1 MRPAVYPLHCKM
13 ENNKR
18 CIKTSN
24 SSVVGSFVHPSWWG
38 GIEVGAPVP
47 GPSSVS
53 PRRAAAPPLAPFSP
67 FSLPHVA
74 GRGSPNK
81 GEHMC
86 VVIPILAHVFT
97 IHGVPR
103 RPRRVPAM
111 VVGGFGVGGEGH
123 DKELA
128 AR

>member
-1 MRPAVYPLHCKM
+1 
-13 ENNKR
+13 
-18 CIKTSN
+18 
-24 SSVVGSFVHPSWWG
+24 
-38 GIEVGAPVP
+38 
-47 GPSSVS
+47 
-53 PRRAAAPPLAPFSP
+53 
-67 FSLPHVA
+67 
-74 GRGSPNK
+74 
-81 GEHMC
+81 MC

-111 VVGGFGVGGEGH
+111 VVGGFGVGVEGH